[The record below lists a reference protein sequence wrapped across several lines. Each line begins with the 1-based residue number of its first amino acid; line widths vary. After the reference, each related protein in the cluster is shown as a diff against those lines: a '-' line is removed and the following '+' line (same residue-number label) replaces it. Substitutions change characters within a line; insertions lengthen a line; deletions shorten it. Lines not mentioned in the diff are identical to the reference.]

1 MAGRRIVRFSDE
13 PYYLQLAE
21 IIRDQIR
28 AGEIEAVQLDDE
40 PEPVRKIP
48 SEKHL
53 MDFYGL
59 SRQTVRQALEVLRET
74 GWIET
79 RHRRGSRVRRDWP
92 R

>member
-40 PEPVRKIP
+40 PEPVQKIP